1 MHLSPVPSS
10 RVSYAP
16 PNFLYL
22 MQRDLQDFVVPI
34 VIIFCN
40 ILRHKLSI
48 HHLSDTQLVSNF
60 MSFYVDFVVAVNR
73 KHYCVVKDFSLEKF
87 TRQM

>member
-22 MQRDLQDFVVPI
+22 MQRDLQDFAVPI
-34 VIIFCN
+34 VI

-48 HHLSDTQLVSNF
+48 RHLSDTQLVSNF
-60 MSFYVDFVVAVNR
+60 MSFYLDFVVAVNR

>member
-22 MQRDLQDFVVPI
+22 MQRDLQDFAVPI
-34 VIIFCN
+34 VI

-60 MSFYVDFVVAVNR
+60 MSFYLDFVVAVNR